1 MSPAISQAGR
11 IAELNDR
18 LRARVGIPAFQGL
31 EAAQLGTV
39 VMTQGVMA
47 LEPEQMIEVWAKVRG
62 FDAFTGDNDPY
73 GERDFGAIDIAGV
86 QRIFWKI
93 DYYADANM
101 NAGSDDPADP
111 AKSFRVLT
119 IMLAE
124 EY

>member
-18 LRARVGIPAFQGL
+18 LRARVGIPVFQGL

-73 GERDFGAIDIAGV
+73 GERDFGSIDIAGV

-101 NAGSDDPADP
+101 NAGSEDPADP

>member
-18 LRARVGIPAFQGL
+18 LRARVGIPVFEGL
-31 EAAQLGTV
+31 ETAQLGTV

-47 LEPEQMIEVWAKVRG
+47 LQSEQIIEAWKQVRE
-62 FDAFTGDNDPY
+62 FDAFNADNDPY
-73 GERDFGAIDIAGV
+73 GERDFGAIDLPGAP
-86 QRIFWKI
+86 RIFWKI

-101 NAGSDDPADP
+101 DAGSEDPADP

>member
-18 LRARVGIPAFQGL
+18 LRARVGIPVFQGL

-39 VMTQGVMA
+39 VMTPGIMA
-47 LEPEQMIEVWAKVRG
+47 LEPEHILETWKRVRE
-62 FDAFTGDNDPY
+62 FDAFNADNDPY
-73 GERDFGAIDIAGV
+73 GERDFGAVDISGAP
-86 QRIFWKI
+86 RTFWKI

-101 NAGSDDPADP
+101 NAGSEDPADP

-119 IMLAE
+119 VMLAE

>member
-18 LRARVGIPAFQGL
+18 LRARVGIPVFEGL
-31 EAAQLGTV
+31 ETAQLGTV

-47 LEPEQMIEVWAKVRG
+47 LQSEQIIETWKQVRE
-62 FDAFTGDNDPY
+62 FDAFNGDNDPY
-73 GERDFGAIDIAGV
+73 GERDFGAIDLPGAP
-86 QRIFWKI
+86 RIFWKI
-93 DYYADANM
+93 DCYADANM
-101 NAGSDDPADP
+101 DAGCEDPADA

>member
-18 LRARVGIPAFQGL
+18 LRARVGIPVFEGL
-31 EAAQLGTV
+31 ETAQLGTV
-39 VMTQGVMA
+39 VMTPGIMA
-47 LEPEQMIEVWAKVRG
+47 LEPEHIIDAWKRIRE
-62 FDAFTGDNDPY
+62 FDTFNADNNPF
-73 GERDFGAIDIAGV
+73 GERDFGAVDLPGAP
-86 QRIFWKI
+86 RIFWKI

-101 NAGSDDPADP
+101 NAGSGDPADP
-111 AKSFRVLT
+111 AKSFRALT